1 MTARRDEAAA
11 TGTIVVG
18 GGQAGLAAGYWLRR
32 AGRPFTILDA
42 GGAVGDAWRHRWD
55 SLRLFTPARYNA
67 LPGLAFPGPR
77 YALPSKD
84 EVAGYLQEYAR
95 RFLLPV
101 RLQAPVE
108 TVRHDGRRFVVRTR
122 DGQALEAEAVIV
134 ATGANQRPR
143 VPSFAGSVAG
153 HVVQLHSG
161 AYRRPAQLPAG
172 RVLVVG
178 AGNSGAQV
186 ALELAAAGRE
196 VVLSGR
202 DTGSIPRK
210 LLGRD
215 IYDWLWP
222 TVMRPTAGSCLGRR
236 LMGGRRFTGDPLVGI
251 GARDFALPGLT
262 RAGRTVGVRDGHAVL
277 EDGAVL
283 DDLAAIVWC
292 TGYRPDYGWLEL
304 PALGLDG
311 LPLHRRGVSTAVPGL
326 GFVGMRFQARLGSA
340 LLGGVGEDAAHVV
353 QALVGPS
360 RGAHPP
366 A

>member
-1 MTARRDEAAA
+1 MKSHRDGVAL
-11 TGTIVVG
+11 GTIVIG

-32 AGRPFTILDA
+32 AGRPFAILEA
-42 GGAVGDAWRHRWD
+42 GAAVGDAWRHRWD

-67 LPGLAFPGPR
+67 LPGLDFPGPR

-84 EVAGYLQEYAR
+84 EVAGYLREYAR
-95 RFLLPV
+95 RFQLPV
-101 RLQAPVE
+101 RLREAVE
-108 TVRHDGRRFVVRTR
+108 SVTHDGRRFRVRTR
-122 DGQALEAEAVIV
+122 DGQAIAAESVIV

-143 VPSFAGSVAG
+143 VPSFAASVAAR
-153 HVVQLHSG
+153 VVQLHSS

-186 ALELAAAGRE
+186 AIELAAAGRE
-196 VVLSGR
+196 VILSGR

-222 TVMRPTAGSCLGRR
+222 TVMRPTVESCLGRR
-236 LMGGRRFTGDPLVGI
+236 LMGGRRFTGDPLIGI
-251 GARDFALPGLT
+251 GARDFALPGLA

-311 LPLHRRGVSTAVPGL
+311 HPLHRRGVSTAVAGL
-326 GFVGMRFQARLGSA
+326 GFVGMRFQDRLGSA
-340 LLGGVGEDAAHVV
+340 LLGGVGEDAAQVV
-353 QALVGPS
+353 AALSGRS
-360 RGAHPP
+360 
-366 A
+366 